1 MSDNNMSVD
10 ETDAANGNSSSE
22 YTIIS
27 AYERWGNAS
36 VHHYFFTTKKDG
48 TPFVPY
54 LLTY

>member
-1 MSDNNMSVD
+1 MSVD